1 MFAVPIV
8 QRVDALSLQLR
19 TIIVHTTRV
28 TTINGVNVDLTSC
41 WQVRIHAW
49 RSKPQEMERG
59 RIETSKD
66 HGLYMDD
73 GAILLAAQ
81 HFIGK
86 TDSEIENDI
95 RTNLSSHQRAIIGVL
110 TVEQLYHRRTAF
122 SVRVLNSCFNDMRN
136 MGLTVVSYSVTA
148 ITDELGYIEASRAPL
163 TAIGKCEAK
172 ASAAIYRS
180 YAVSRKASEEAG
192 AYLHGNTEEDRHKK
206 NRERSLQQAQAQ
218 KMIDRARRSRAAA
231 EHEAVLLREKQ
242 KASAVERRILS
253 WNDRT

>member
-41 WQVRIHAW
+41 CQVRIQAW

-66 HGLYMDD
+66 HGLYMDG

-95 RTNLSSHQRAIIGVL
+95 QTNLSGHQRAIIGVL
-110 TVEQLYHRRTAF
+110 SYRRTTLSSSYCLF
-122 SVRVLNSCFNDMRN
+122 S
-136 MGLTVVSYSVTA
+136 
-148 ITDELGYIEASRAPL
+148 AS
-163 TAIGKCEAK
+163 T
-172 ASAAIYRS
+172 
-180 YAVSRKASEEAG
+180 
-192 AYLHGNTEEDRHKK
+192 
-206 NRERSLQQAQAQ
+206 Q
-218 KMIDRARRSRAAA
+218 
-231 EHEAVLLREKQ
+231 
-242 KASAVERRILS
+242 
-253 WNDRT
+253 